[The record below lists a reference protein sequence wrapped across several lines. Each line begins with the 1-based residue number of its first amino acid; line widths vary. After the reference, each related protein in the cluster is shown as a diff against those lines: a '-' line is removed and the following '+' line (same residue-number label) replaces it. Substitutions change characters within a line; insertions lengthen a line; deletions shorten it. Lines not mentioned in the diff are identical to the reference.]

1 MTPPAPSAARAY
13 AQVGLESGII
23 AASPHQLIVLLYE
36 GAELAVRMAIR
47 HMQDGDLMKKSAA
60 VSKAGDILREGLRA
74 ALDPGRGGQLA
85 AQLDALYVYMDQRIM
100 LAHLQNDPAPLHE
113 VLGLL
118 RELRE
123 AWQQIG
129 AASRPATPANRQ
141 SLAA

>member
-1 MTPPAPSAARAY
+1 MYSPANLAANAY
-13 AQVGLESGII
+13 ARVGLESDVI

-36 GAELAVRMAIR
+36 GAEHAVRLALR
-47 HMQDGDLMKKSAA
+47 HMQEGDMMKKGAA
-60 VSKAGDILREGLRA
+60 ISKAGNIIQEGLRA
-74 ALDPGRGGQLA
+74 ALDASKGGELA
-85 AQLDALYVYMDQRIM
+85 AQLDALYLYMDQRIT

-129 AASRPATPANRQ
+129 TASRPAQTPRHQ
-141 SLAA
+141 SIAA